1 MQRRM
6 TLALSILAFSLCL
19 AFGAGLSTVDAQ
31 TRPAATPTPATKA
44 GTTTTG
50 TPARAGG
57 PELVMV
63 AGALGTLGASA
74 IGAGVFLRRRKH
86 A

>member
-19 AFGAGLSTVDAQ
+19 AFAGLGTVDAQ
-31 TRPAATPTPATKA
+31 TRPGATPTPATKA

>member
-6 TLALSILAFSLCL
+6 VLAVSILAFSLCL
-19 AFGAGLSTVDAQ
+19 AFAAGLSTDTAVAQ
-31 TRPAATPTPATKA
+31 TRPGATPTPRP
-44 GTTTTG
+44 GTTTTA

-74 IGAGVFLRRRKH
+74 LGAGLFLRRRKH